1 MKHGKRKAD
10 AFKGAAVELVLAS
23 ARTQKEIAEDIGVTA
38 RTLRRW
44 QRDRERLGPD
54 WIRKRADDKL
64 KVGRLRRENALLKRE
79 VKLMAALT
87 RFSVEGTR

>member
-10 AFKGAAVELVLAS
+10 AFKGAAVELMLAS
-23 ARTQKEIAEDIGVTA
+23 ARTQKEIAADIGVDP

-54 WIRKRADDKL
+54 WIRKLRDDKL
-64 KVGRLRRENALLKRE
+64 VVGRLRRENALLRRE
-79 VKLMAALT
+79 VKLMATLT
-87 RFSVEGTR
+87 RFSAEGTR